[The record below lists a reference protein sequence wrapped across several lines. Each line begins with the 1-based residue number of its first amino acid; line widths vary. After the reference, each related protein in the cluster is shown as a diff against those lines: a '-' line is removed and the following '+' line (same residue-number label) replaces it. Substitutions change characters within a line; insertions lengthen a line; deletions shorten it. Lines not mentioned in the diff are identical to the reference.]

1 MLYVAEFQTFVLL
14 VQTTLSL
21 SSGSEQALLSS
32 RALVVNQPKGR
43 GRGRRCSDRLLHFL
57 QILYR
62 NGFDLTTLFR

>member
-21 SSGSEQALLSS
+21 SSGSEQVLLSS

-43 GRGRRCSDRLLHFL
+43 GCGDAQTRFYIFCKFSIGM
-57 QILYR
+57 
-62 NGFDLTTLFR
+62 DLI